1 MEKRVLVAVL
11 LSFLVLAAY
20 QAYFAP
26 KTPDAATADAST
38 ASTVAPGAPAAGAT
52 AGSPASPSAPNAT
65 GAAKT
70 APAAPATPLI
80 GDTAARDV
88 VVDTDSVLAV
98 FSTEGAVLKSW
109 KLKNYPAE
117 PGTAKDKDHPEPLDL
132 VPADVPGDRPF
143 TLTTADPTAAAILT
157 HALYRPSVD
166 HLSLGSAPG
175 TLTFE
180 YQDQSGL
187 GARKTF
193 HFQPDGKP
201 YNLGL
206 DASVDVSG
214 KAQPITIS
222 WGPALGLGYMPDG
235 SRESQPAAGIFLRND
250 KVERPAAKTFAET
263 PQYTDTFH
271 YVGVSDHYFLSV
283 IFPGQ
288 RQVKVQYAPITVPV
302 PNDTTKKN
310 VRTFVSYSLSMQE
323 SAAITVF
330 FGPKDFSILKA
341 VDPQLARAID
351 FGFFDWLV
359 KPLLQALKWVNG
371 FVHNWGWSIVVLT
384 ILMNL
389 AIFPLRHRSMVS
401 MKKMQALQPKVK
413 AIQDRYAKYKI
424 TDPERQKAN
433 QEVMELYKTKG
444 VNPASGCVPMLL
456 TMPLLFAFYAL
467 LGSAIEL
474 RGAPFMFW
482 IHDLSLRDP
491 FYILPIIM
499 AASMFWQQ
507 RMMPT
512 AGADPMQQKMFMFMP
527 LIFLFSF
534 LWSPS
539 GLAVYW
545 FTSNLMA
552 IGQQY
557 VTNRMIA
564 SGTVK

>member
-1 MEKRVLVAVL
+1 MEKRVLIAVL
-11 LSFLVLAAY
+11 LSFLVLAGY
-20 QAYFAP
+20 QAFFAP
-26 KTPDAATADAST
+26 KPPANTDAQTTAATAAPGT
-38 ASTVAPGAPAAGAT
+38 PGAPA
-52 AGSPASPSAPNAT
+52 PAK
-65 GAAKT
+65 GAAMT
-70 APAAPATPLI
+70 PVAPAAPVV
-80 GDTAARDV
+80 GDTVARDIV
-88 VVDTDSVLAV
+88 VETDNVLAV
-98 FSTEGAVLKSW
+98 FSTEGGVLKSW
-109 KLKNYPAE
+109 KLKNYAAE
-117 PGTAKDKDHPEPLDL
+117 PGSEKNKEHPEPLDL
-132 VPADVPGDRPF
+132 VPSDVPGDRPF
-143 TLTTADPTAAAILT
+143 TLSTTDAAASATLA

-201 YNLGL
+201 YNIGL
-206 DASVDVSG
+206 DASIDVSG
-214 KAQPITIS
+214 KAQPVTIA

-250 KVERPAAKTFAET
+250 KVERPSAKTLGET
-263 PQYTDTFH
+263 PDYTDTFR
-271 YVGVSDHYFLSV
+271 YAGVSDHYFLSV
-283 IFPGQ
+283 IYPGQ
-288 RQVKVQYAPITVPV
+288 RQVKMHYAPITVPV

-310 VRTFVSYSLSMQE
+310 VRTFVAYSLSMPE
-323 SAAITVF
+323 SAAATVY
-330 FGPKDFSILKA
+330 FGPKDFGILKA
-341 VDPQLARAID
+341 ADPQLALAID

-371 FVHNWGWSIVVLT
+371 YTHNYGWAIVVLT

-433 QEVMELYKTKG
+433 QEVMELYKQKG

-456 TMPLLFAFYAL
+456 TFPLLFAFYAL
-467 LGSAIEL
+467 LGSSIEL

-491 FYILPIIM
+491 YYIFPVVM

-512 AGADPMQQKMFMFMP
+512 AGADPVQQKMFMFMP